1 MSIFK
6 SAFERLSVEAQQE
19 IALATEMTAQAV
31 NPGGALFGKVEDI
44 IKLIKSSLA
53 KKESKAESAGSGSA
67 GSAIM
72 MRLIGGKALTKIG
85 EGLKLIV
92 EALNNLKGDSKE
104 IQEKMAAITM
114 GVDAISNMGPAILK
128 FAGYMALAAPLM
140 MIGAITAPLWG
151 LSVLIIAK
159 TLEIVTKPLAN
170 ENVKAAMEGMQQA
183 AVAILLLGVAMALAV
198 PLYTYGI
205 QAIPMIAATLLILG
219 LTFWALDKLGIDK
232 SMKTTSEA
240 LMFAAAAIVTV
251 GLGLLL
257 TSIILDAIPDKWTTL
272 LQIMGL
278 VVGIGLVFAIA
289 GVFKNQIAYGAL
301 AMIFTA
307 IPIILLSLAMAVFA
321 ESVTPDASGWESIG
335 QMLALLTGVGAV
347 MALAGA
353 ASELIIPGALA
364 LIFAGGALI
373 SIGLGVKVLAAAF
386 KGGAIDGLLE
396 DSGHVTD
403 SFLGF
408 GGGRMMSKMEYF
420 MYSLANS
427 FLINPLAIASMYA
440 TVPIMILAGVS
451 LMSIAKGIE
460 AFQRL
465 KIDYAVLPNQIA
477 MVTNVLANAFGAIGE
492 KFPGGR
498 NFLSFVG
505 LGSQS
510 AVANGIDAVLGM
522 GNALSSIAQGTQA
535 MADLRFPIYQGTK
548 IVGYQ
553 TLDSGVFSKVSKNAM
568 MLTNGLA
575 DVFGE
580 IGVKYP
586 GGSSWFS
593 GLGVGQS
600 PVADGIDAVQGMGNA
615 MAEIA
620 TGVQA
625 MANLKFPIYQNGK
638 IVGYRTLDDGVWDK
652 VRSNIQNIVS
662 GLSDVFG
669 KIGKSPD
676 AEDTWG
682 WFGQSNIEQGIQL
695 IDDIAAPLRKII
707 TLASDIA
714 KNPLDGNAI
723 SNKVQTIIGGFSS
736 AFGQIGKKN
745 VITWDMVAMA
755 GSLAD
760 KIGAVVKQA
769 DDFDS
774 FVDSYGKYVNHFIR
788 FKDAVNQFDKEN
800 LKLTNDIFNG
810 LTYLTKTDDA
820 VEKMGDQLVNA
831 IKKLSD
837 MIEEAK
843 GTIVSSGEKTSGLM
857 EGVENTIS
865 GISEGISSL
874 FGGSSTGSSTKAT
887 PAAAA
892 INAQSATAS
901 SKTAQSSQDISAL
914 VMQLQQLISRL
925 DDSNNPIKVRNY

>member
-1 MSIFK
+1 MNIFK
-6 SAFERLSVEAQQE
+6 SAFEKLSVEAQQD
-19 IALATEMTAQAV
+19 IAIAAEMTAQAV
-31 NPGGALFGKVEDI
+31 NPGGALFGKVDEMV
-44 IKLIKSSLA
+44 KLLKASLTKKENKSS
-53 KKESKAESAGSGSA
+53 SAGSGSA

-72 MRLIGGKALTKIG
+72 MRLIGGKALTQIG
-85 EGLKLIV
+85 DGLKLIV
-92 EALNNLKGDSKE
+92 DALNKLEGSPED
-104 IQEKMAAITM
+104 IQKKMAAITM
-114 GVDAISNMGPAILK
+114 GVDTIATMGPAILK

-140 MIGAITAPLWG
+140 LIGAITAPLWG

-159 TLEIVTKPLAN
+159 TLELSSKPLAN
-170 ENVKAAMEGMQQA
+170 KNVQAAMEGLQQA
-183 AVAILLLGVAMALAV
+183 AVAILLLGVAMVLAV

-205 QAIPMIAATLLILG
+205 QALPMVAATILILG

-232 SMKTTSEA
+232 SMKATSEA
-240 LMFAAAAIVTV
+240 LMFASAAIVTV

-272 LQIMGL
+272 MQILGI
-278 VVGIGLVFAIA
+278 VTGIGLVFAIA
-289 GVFKNQIAYGAL
+289 GIFKSQIAYGAL

-307 IPIILLSLAMAVFA
+307 IPIILLSLAMVIFSEAVQPNA
-321 ESVTPDASGWESIG
+321 NGWESIG
-335 QMLALLTGVGAV
+335 QILALVTGLGVV
-347 MALAGA
+347 MALAGV
-353 ASELIIPGALA
+353 ASELIIPGAFA
-364 LIFAGGALI
+364 LILAGGALI
-373 SIGLGVKVLAAAF
+373 SIGLGVKVLGSAF
-386 KGGAIDGLLE
+386 KGGALDAMLE

-460 AFQRL
+460 AFQAL

-477 MVTNVLANAFGAIGE
+477 MVTNVLANAFGSIGE

-510 AVANGIDAVLGM
+510 AVADGIDAVLGM

-535 MADLRFPIYQGTK
+535 MADLRFPIYEGTK
-548 IVGYQ
+548 IVGYR
-553 TLDSGVFSKVSKNAM
+553 TLDSGVFSKVAANAG
-568 MLTNGLA
+568 MLTTGLA
-575 DVFGE
+575 TVFGE
-580 IGVKYP
+580 IGKQYP

-600 PVADGIDAVQGMGNA
+600 AVADGIDAVQGMGNA
-615 MAEIA
+615 MTEIA
-620 TGVQA
+620 KGVQE
-625 MANLKFPIYQNGK
+625 MANLRFPIYQNGK
-638 IVGYRTLDDGVWDK
+638 IVGYQTLDAGVWDK
-652 VRSNIQNIVS
+652 VRTNIQNIVA

-676 AEDTWG
+676 AEDSWG
-682 WFGQSNIEQGIQL
+682 WFGHSNIEEGIQV

-707 TLASDIA
+707 TLASEIA
-714 KNPLDGNAI
+714 KNPLDGTAI

-745 VITWDMVAMA
+745 VVTWDMVTMA
-755 GSLAD
+755 GTLAD
-760 KIGAVVKQA
+760 KIQA
-769 DDFDS
+769 IVDKNNDFNN

-800 LKLTNDIFNG
+800 LKLTNDLFNG
-810 LTYLTKTDDA
+810 LTYLAKTDDA
-820 VEKMGDQLVNA
+820 VEKMGEQLTAA
-831 IKKLSD
+831 IKKLAD
-837 MIEEAK
+837 MIEESK
-843 GTIVSSGEKTSGLM
+843 NNIVSSGEK
-857 EGVENTIS
+857 NTNILS
-865 GISEGISSL
+865 GIADAFGFGDNSS
-874 FGGSSTGSSTKAT
+874 SSSSNTNPAPAPKPVAINSPANVNAATKA
-887 PAAAA
+887 
-892 INAQSATAS
+892 AQNN
-901 SKTAQSSQDISAL
+901 QDISAL
-914 VMQLQQLISRL
+914 VSQIQQLVSRL
-925 DDSNNPIKVRNY
+925 GNDYNPIVVKTV